1 MTINT
6 VNNKRFELLDV
17 NKTAAGSL
25 IYTTGAFD
33 DAVIETAE
41 NFLLNGIAT
50 GLWITH
56 GAADGGGKIISKI
69 RVETGGLISVRLLQK
84 KKKYHF
90 KKSGGWKLR
99 FSLVNKEGDD
109 ILSIIPSVNWQK
121 QSHDFVLQI
130 NEDFEKECDAFLILQ
145 TIHCANCSLSMMT
158 GGSVPALIS
167 V

>member
-1 MTINT
+1 MIIKTIN
-6 VNNKRFELLDV
+6 KQHFELVKEDHTV
-17 NKTAAGSL
+17 IASL
-25 IYTTGAFD
+25 QYAD
-33 DAVIETAE
+33 DAYNDAVVETE
-41 NFLLNGIAT
+41 EHILLNGIAT

-69 RVETGGLISVRLLQK
+69 RVETGGVISVRLLQK

-109 ILSIIPSVNWQK
+109 ILSLIPSVNWQK

-130 NEDFEKECDAFLILQ
+130 NDDFEKECDAFLILQ